1 MIRSLYHSIQAWL
14 HPAPHKPE
22 YELNRKARRAIAFAS
37 TAEKRM
43 RLERTAIAQ
52 AKRKA
57 KRGVTGSDNG
67 AKALRAYRVGLQRGT
82 EYLVVRVRQAYA
94 IGRAEGKKSQLP
106 VPLRFLVRA

>member
-1 MIRSLYHSIQAWL
+1 MHLITAIRDLFRRK
-14 HPAPHKPE
+14 APVE
-22 YELNRKARRAIAFAS
+22 GLRLNRKARRAIAFAS

-43 RLERTAIAQ
+43 RLERTAIRI